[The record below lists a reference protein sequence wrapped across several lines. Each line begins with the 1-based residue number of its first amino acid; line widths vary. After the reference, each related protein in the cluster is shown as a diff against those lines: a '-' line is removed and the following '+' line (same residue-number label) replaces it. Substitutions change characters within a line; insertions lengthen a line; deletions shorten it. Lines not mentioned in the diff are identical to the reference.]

1 LVSHPLNLSTTL
13 IGQGGRPTAHPSTFT
28 SGSQPLLGPF
38 GDALELE
45 LSDRRH
51 DMKNQASG
59 WCRSV
64 DVLGQRP
71 KARPSVSDRL
81 DDYQKVLERSA
92 QAIVFRD
99 NYNVTGPQLVK
110 ETVEFRPIQLRAGD
124 LLTVDPFSPGRYGQ
138 KLVTLDQAAA

>member
-1 LVSHPLNLSTTL
+1 
-13 IGQGGRPTAHPSTFT
+13 
-28 SGSQPLLGPF
+28 
-38 GDALELE
+38 
-45 LSDRRH
+45 
-51 DMKNQASG
+51 MKNQASG

-124 LLTVDPFSPGRYGQ
+124 LLTVDPFSPGRLERFHLGLKVLASGRDPCVAQ
-138 KLVTLDQAAA
+138 DHDGPL